1 MMRFFLLVISL
12 LSLSVFSEINSSQM
26 SAYFAIQFQVAS
38 VDQINFERKVLNTKT
53 ICTKKSL
60 VAKEVELGVIDWR
73 IQDVRKYV
81 AVLGADVVIK
91 SEEPNINS
99 TGDTLYADGGA
110 FVEIIDRTRSPAKA
124 IGRSPLGVSE
134 LNYNTMAASFPIFL
148 SEDKASKQKLFLFI
162 RTGSAR
168 FDTKSKETYMESFFK
183 NEGEQAKLSLD
194 HCENI

>member
-110 FVEIIDRTRSPAKA
+110 FVEIIDRTRSPAKC
-124 IGRSPLGVSE
+124 IGLITFRC
-134 LNYNTMAASFPIFL
+134 
-148 SEDKASKQKLFLFI
+148 I
-162 RTGSAR
+162 RT
-168 FDTKSKETYMESFFK
+168 
-183 NEGEQAKLSLD
+183 
-194 HCENI
+194 